1 MRKRVVRTITYEGDE
16 RWVDATLSK
25 SMSDGTHHVVANTN
39 TIKVRT
45 ESVKLL
51 ENGDGTKRPE
61 GEHL

>member
-16 RWVDATLSK
+16 RWVDATLSR
-25 SMSDGTHHVVANTN
+25 SMSDGTHYVASDN

-51 ENGDGTKRPE
+51 ENEDGTKGPE
-61 GEHL
+61 GESL